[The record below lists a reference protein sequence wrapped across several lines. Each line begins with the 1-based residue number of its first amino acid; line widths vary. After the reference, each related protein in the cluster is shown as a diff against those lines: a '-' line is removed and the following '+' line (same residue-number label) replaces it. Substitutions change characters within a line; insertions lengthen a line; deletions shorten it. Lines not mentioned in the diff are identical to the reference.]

1 MNKEVKTK
9 KITIDTLAIMMVK
22 SFESLGK
29 NISEIKEEVNEIK
42 EDVKIVKKDVEGFKN
57 QLEGVNKRIDD
68 YAETKVSK
76 IEHKKLITRV
86 EFIEN
91 KLEIKI

>member
-1 MNKEVKTK
+1 M
-9 KITIDTLAIMMVK
+9 
-22 SFESLGK
+22 
-29 NISEIKEEVNEIK
+29 
-42 EDVKIVKKDVEGFKN
+42 KKDVEGFKN